1 MDINKTSLISTET
14 ERLQNELLLLYE
26 VEYDHL
32 YTAAFRMAGNHFDA
46 EDLMQT
52 TFMKA
57 LKHLDQ
63 FRGEA
68 KLSTWLYR
76 ILINEGNRYYKQLK
90 KLPVVSIAENM
101 NMSEVEF
108 FASLET
114 PNEPL
119 ESNLLV
125 EEMREKC
132 LTAFMRCLPKNQRAV
147 FVLRTF
153 LDLPLSEI
161 AEIMDIKENN
171 AKVMLHR
178 ARKRIQE
185 LHQDRCSL
193 IDPSKPCKCYLW
205 IKFMKDRGLPMP
217 KGYTDYKDPG
227 LLDEYKQYIQG
238 AVDLYAL
245 YEVGRKMPKQLFFK
259 NLREKLL

>member
-1 MDINKTSLISTET
+1 MNPVAEN
-14 ERLQNELLLLYE
+14 LQNELLLLYE
-26 VEYDHL
+26 AEYDRL
-32 YTAAFRMAGNHFDA
+32 YTAAFRMAGNHYDA
-46 EDLMQT
+46 EDLMQSA
-52 TFMKA
+52 FVKA
-57 LKHLDQ
+57 IKHLDQ

-68 KLSTWLYR
+68 KLSTWVYR

-90 KLPVVSIAENM
+90 KLPVVSIAENL

-114 PNEPL
+114 PNEPI

-147 FVLRTF
+147 FVLKTF
-153 LDLPLSEI
+153 LELPLSEI

-171 AKVMLHR
+171 AKVILHR

-205 IKFMKDRGLPMP
+205 IKFMKNHNLPMP
-217 KGYTDYKDPG
+217 SGYTDFKDPD
-227 LLDEYKQYIQG
+227 LLDEFKTYVQG
-238 AVDLYAL
+238 TVDLYAL
-245 YEVGRKMPKQLFFK
+245 YKVGRKMPKELFFK
-259 NLREKLL
+259 KLRGQIL